1 MKSTVKVAKT
11 VDDAVKLA
19 IDELNC
25 SKEEAVIE
33 VLEEPKNG
41 IFGLFGAKD
50 AMVRV
55 SCEEDIE
62 QLLNDVISSDS
73 SSDNTEIKKEPV
85 NEVKKE
91 KKVVKKETKRPV
103 QKSSSKEKN
112 EVKEDKKVE
121 KISKTEE
128 DNSKEPVVIDDE
140 LRSKMKEFINTMVS
154 KMGIP
159 ANIETFTD
167 EYGIKFNIIPV
178 NENDIG
184 IVIGKR
190 GETLDAIQYIVNL
203 VANRNSEKYIRIS
216 IDCNGYR
223 EKRTS
228 SLQSLAMKM
237 ANKAKKYNKN
247 MRLEP
252 MNPYE
257 RRIIHSSL
265 QSVQGIYTVSE
276 GDEPFRRVVIKLKK
290 N

>member
-11 VDDAVKLA
+11 VEEAVSLA
-19 IDELNC
+19 IEELDC

-50 AMVRV
+50 AVVKV

-62 QLLNDVISSDS
+62 QLLNDVISSNS
-73 SSDNTEIKKEPV
+73 SGIKTDNKKTSQ
-85 NEVKKE
+85 
-91 KKVVKKETKRPV
+91 KETKV
-103 QKSSSKEKN
+103 SIGKKYVDEKSSVKETTDTRENKSKNVEDSKE
-112 EVKEDKKVE
+112 EVVE
-121 KISKTEE
+121 
-128 DNSKEPVVIDDE
+128 IDDE
-140 LRSKMKEFINTMVS
+140 LKSKIRDFLNSVVS
-154 KMGIP
+154 KMGIES
-159 ANIETFTD
+159 NIETFTD
-167 EYGIKFNIIPV
+167 DYGIKFNIIPV

-203 VANRNSEKYIRIS
+203 VANRNAEKYIRIS
-216 IDCNGYR
+216 VDCNNYR
-223 EKRTS
+223 EKRTR

-257 RRIIHSSL
+257 RRIIHSCL
-265 QSVQGIYTVSE
+265 QSVSGIYTSSE
-276 GDEPFRRVVIKLKK
+276 GNEPYRRVVIKLKRH
-290 N
+290 